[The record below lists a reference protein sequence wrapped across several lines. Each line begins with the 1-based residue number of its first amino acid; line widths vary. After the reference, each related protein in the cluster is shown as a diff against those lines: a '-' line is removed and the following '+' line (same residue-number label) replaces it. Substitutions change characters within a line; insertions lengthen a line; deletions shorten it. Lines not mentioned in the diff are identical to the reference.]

1 MHGAE
6 GKAGMIEQQTACT
19 SQPRLYRR
27 MEFLKAPGMAKLCS
41 KRWGGQVSGKC
52 QQYRQPKG
60 STEEVGQNG
69 ARGKC
74 GKVRT
79 VKGGL

>member
-1 MHGAE
+1 MMHGAE

-41 KRWGGQVSGKC
+41 KRWEGKFQENVSSTDNLKGRPKRLDRTGQEAS
-52 QQYRQPKG
+52 
-60 STEEVGQNG
+60 VGRC
-69 ARGKC
+69 AR
-74 GKVRT
+74 
-79 VKGGL
+79 